1 MPQFPHLQNR
11 DSSYKYHQ
19 TIEGKI
25 LKLSDFA
32 ISILDKGM
40 EERCCLLSL
49 LSQLLIKLQSY
60 FELS

>member
-32 ISILDKGM
+32 ISILDKLRYGR
-40 EERCCLLSL
+40 EVLSVVIVKSVTDQIAKWLL
-49 LSQLLIKLQSY
+49 
-60 FELS
+60 